1 MRVIV
6 FQNVWRNMAP
16 IQSSFREPKYFLCH
30 KLTDLLIRNH
40 HLKNVLKI
48 EKVVQYQKRN
58 LVKVSKKDKKLLEE
72 GPLVSCNKK
81 KYGWQELVDNVVA
94 QDRLRTNF
102 VELLESSESTDIV
115 MLPILTYIIVK
126 SVKKFRKFYAYEVP
140 SLDDTGKKTGSF
152 SLCQKNLCYLFNF
165 YLTKLKTTQKL
176 KKDPNKCVT
185 VQIKKRHRRKQQFCR
200 FA

>member
-72 GPLVSCNKK
+72 VPLVSCNKK
-81 KYGWQELVDNVVA
+81 NCGRQELVDDVVA
-94 QDRLRTNF
+94 QDRLGTNF
-102 VELLESSESTDIV
+102 MELLEHSKSSNIGIF
-115 MLPILTYIIVK
+115 LLLNYIIVN
-126 SVKKFRKFYAYEVP
+126 SVKIPKPLCLR
-140 SLDDTGKKTGSF
+140 SSF
-152 SLCQKNLCYLFNF
+152 FG
-165 YLTKLKTTQKL
+165 
-176 KKDPNKCVT
+176 
-185 VQIKKRHRRKQQFCR
+185 
-200 FA
+200 